1 MNRSAWDGMIEI
13 EDTFVEKVYEQVARI
28 PFGKISTYGKIG
40 ELAGYPG
47 AAREVG
53 VAMSRVPEKSD
64 LPCHRVVNKNGT
76 LAPGYAFGGKEKQ
89 RKLLLQEGITF
100 REDGL
105 IYIEKHMWPDES
117 GGEQLSLFA

>member
-1 MNRSAWDGMIEI
+1 MNRSARDGMMEI
-13 EDTFVEKVYEQVARI
+13 DDAFVERVYEQVAQI
-28 PFGKISTYGKIG
+28 PFGKITTYGKIG
-40 ELAGYPG
+40 ELAGYPD

-76 LAPGYAFGGKEKQ
+76 LAPSHAFGGKEKQ
-89 RKLLLQEGITF
+89 RELLLREGITF

-105 IYIEKHMWPDES
+105 IHVAKHMWPDDS
-117 GGEQLSLFA
+117 GGEQLSLF